1 MKQPI
6 VIRIYRGSQ
15 LEGVKQFTTPQVVI
29 GSNDEVQIRLSD
41 NDVSPLHA
49 VIEERDA
56 GFYVSDLG
64 SATGTRRH
72 GERVLD
78 DRIES
83 GDVIEVGP
91 FRLEFFVGVPKPLA
105 PPKSAPAP
113 ATKPQSGKGKKD
125 VPPPTPKEEITE
137 SGKVI
142 EDGITASGFIIE
154 DSITAKIPDIVPD
167 LRETEA
173 PSGGSFRSETASAS
187 SGIKVATV
195 NAKGTFAPPS
205 EFKNLNE
212 IIRPGKGTVVE
223 VLVAWRERILTS
235 HHFNEKG
242 MVRIGS
248 GPDNE
253 IVLPVL
259 GPTISHTLVRIDS
272 LATVCVTGD
281 MSGELVSEAGVKNF
295 GELTRSNRLVKNAV
309 GYEIGLAQGEMLRV
323 GVQGDLINIYVRY
336 VPEAPKP
343 LVAPLLDL
351 SASEVTGVILATV
364 VSLIFGLYMMIYAPK
379 KLDEEALLE
388 EPLRKAVVTFKP
400 PTPTPKEVV
409 EPKTEP
415 VPQEKKI
422 VKVVDKK
429 KEPQAPSAAI
439 QTKEDPGKAAEARP
453 NPNKSPKKTLTST
466 RQGGAI
472 DTGKKGA
479 SPTSETV
486 DVSKTGLLGV
496 FGSRGTQKK
505 LDKAYTGSGELQG
518 MADSATG
525 FAGDTETRAGDNL
538 GSKIKDTGPGGKGTA
553 TVGIAGV
560 GTSGKG
566 GTGNFG
572 YGTGGLGKKGR
583 IEVQVGGQEAEFV
596 GAIDREAI
604 RRVILANKKVIRT
617 CYEMALARNPDLY
630 GKLVIQWDIEE
641 RGRVTNAQIV
651 SNTLGNNTVAT
662 CLVQRLQTWRFPD
675 PPPDQIGRVTYP
687 FVFTSQ

>member
-1 MKQPI
+1 
-6 VIRIYRGSQ
+6 
-15 LEGVKQFTTPQVVI
+15 
-29 GSNDEVQIRLSD
+29 
-41 NDVSPLHA
+41 
-49 VIEERDA
+49 
-56 GFYVSDLG
+56 
-64 SATGTRRH
+64 
-72 GERVLD
+72 
-78 DRIES
+78 
-83 GDVIEVGP
+83 
-91 FRLEFFVGVPKPLA
+91 
-105 PPKSAPAP
+105 
-113 ATKPQSGKGKKD
+113 
-125 VPPPTPKEEITE
+125 
-137 SGKVI
+137 
-142 EDGITASGFIIE
+142 
-154 DSITAKIPDIVPD
+154 
-167 LRETEA
+167 
-173 PSGGSFRSETASAS
+173 
-187 SGIKVATV
+187 
-195 NAKGTFAPPS
+195 
-205 EFKNLNE
+205 
-212 IIRPGKGTVVE
+212 
-223 VLVAWRERILTS
+223 
-235 HHFNEKG
+235 

-248 GPDNE
+248 GPNNE

-281 MSGELVSEAGVKNF
+281 MSGELVSESGVKNF

-323 GVQGDLINIYVRY
+323 GVQGDLINIFVRY

-415 VPQEKKI
+415 VPKEKKI